1 VLRGGAG
8 ERAGV
13 SPGDEVL
20 AIAGWRVRR
29 LDEALR
35 VIEPGAA
42 AEWLVARDQ
51 RVLALKL
58 ALPPPDAALNAG
70 GVSLRL
76 AAKPAKAVQALRKAW
91 LQV

>member
-1 VLRGGAG
+1 
-8 ERAGV
+8 
-13 SPGDEVL
+13 
-20 AIAGWRVRR
+20 
-29 LDEALR
+29 
-35 VIEPGAA
+35 
-42 AEWLVARDQ
+42 
-51 RVLALKL
+51 LKL